1 MAMLNNGQRYFSNIV
16 SLKKNDTD
24 QRPILLN
31 NLISSN
37 TVIVSSRG
45 NYNYSIIDF
54 NGKTIISG
62 RLLNG
67 INNIN
72 AGMITGMY
80 VIRFTN
86 IDQQWTDKLLRQ

>member
-1 MAMLNNGQRYFSNIV
+1 MAEDYRPFNI
-16 SLKKNDTD
+16 NIPTD
-24 QRPILLN
+24 LSKI
-31 NLISSN
+31 IAI
-37 TVIVSSRG
+37 TVISPG

-72 AGMITGMY
+72 AGMVIGMY
-80 VIRFTN
+80 VIRFKN
-86 IDQQWTDKLLRQ
+86 NDQQWTDKLLRQ